1 MEIISIFSIDDKFS
15 GLEEKIKIKAK
26 HFFNYIHKKNSID
39 FSVFNKP
46 TSKKNKKNIKEIPNL
61 FIDIF
66 LCGNDIVSTNV
77 LSFPNPKDFP
87 HPEYDGFYLGEIY
100 LNPDYINE
108 KKESLDHMI
117 LHGILHLLGF
127 DHEKSRDSLR
137 MENLEKDILI
147 LTMRLYG
154 L

>member
-15 GLEEKIKIKAK
+15 GLEEKIKTRIKF
-26 HFFNYIHKKNSID
+26 FFNYLHKKNVID

-46 TSKKNKKNIKEIPNL
+46 VSKKNKKNTKEVTNI

-66 LCGNDIVSTNV
+66 LCGNDILPTNV

-100 LNPDYINE
+100 LNPDYI
-108 KKESLDHMI
+108 KEHEENFDHMV
-117 LHGILHLLGF
+117 LHGILHLLEF
-127 DHEKSRDSLR
+127 DHQKTKDRLKMEK
-137 MENLEKDILI
+137 LEKDILASN
-147 LTMRLYG
+147 
-154 L
+154 